1 MQGIRVRRPLPWLV
15 LSVLSL
21 LLAPSWGCKLPQ
33 AGPSTEEAASTSA
46 GEAERTRK
54 IEEKAAEIQRKEEE
68 IRNMQGSEQ
77 DKIDAVNELDR
88 MRRELND
95 LQEGGS

>member
-15 LSVLSL
+15 LSLVLIV
-21 LLAPSWGCKLPQ
+21 PSWSCNLPQ
-33 AGPSTEEAASTSA
+33 AGPSTEESANTAADQ
-46 GEAERTRK
+46 AERTRK
-54 IEEKAAEIQRKEEE
+54 MEALAADIQRKEQE
-68 IRNMQGSEQ
+68 IQNMQGSEQ

-95 LQEGGS
+95 MQ